1 VLILTGPSGAGK
13 NTVAGLLTERLNQCA
28 VIDVDLVRWMV
39 RKPHSAPWE
48 GDEGLAQ
55 LMLGVQNTCLLTRSF
70 LREGYPVV
78 ILEFLTDETAEL
90 YRAELR
96 AYEPKIVL
104 LLPEYDEVMRRNQV
118 RGRRLTDD
126 EIEWTYDLQAHLT
139 AFDAR
144 IDNTHLSAEEL
155 AARLVDMM

>member
-1 VLILTGPSGAGK
+1 MAVYIL
-13 NTVAGLLTERLNQCA
+13 
-28 VIDVDLVRWMV
+28 
-39 RKPHSAPWE
+39 
-48 GDEGLAQ
+48 
-55 LMLGVQNTCLLTRSF
+55 
-70 LREGYPVV
+70 
-78 ILEFLTDETAEL
+78 
-90 YRAELR
+90 
-96 AYEPKIVL
+96 L

-155 AARLVDMM
+155 AARLADMI